1 MANWQDFVF
10 RFRWQI
16 AALLIGLILAAAG
29 LFLHF
34 YIGSQTDFEIVS
46 VEDSNNKSS
55 FGSNLVVE
63 VSGAVNYPGVFE
75 LPNGARIEDALKKA
89 GGLSDSANKNW
100 VEKYLNRASLLVDGQ
115 KIYIPGASNELNN
128 DLNPQEV
135 VSSQKTG
142 IVNINTATSKEL
154 ESLHGIG
161 PVYAQKIIDNR
172 PYSNVNEL
180 LVKKV
185 LPQKIYDN
193 NKDKMTVY

>member
-1 MANWQDFVF
+1 MANWQDFLF

-16 AALLIGLILAAAG
+16 AALLIGLILVASG

-34 YIGSQTDFEIVS
+34 YTGSQTDFEIVS
-46 VEDSNNKSS
+46 VENSSDKSS
-55 FGSNLVVE
+55 FSSNLVVE
-63 VSGAVNYPGVFE
+63 VSGAVNSPGVFE
-75 LPNGARIEDALKKA
+75 LPSGARIEDALKKA
-89 GGLSDSANKNW
+89 GGLSDSVNKNW

-115 KIYIPGASNELNN
+115 KIYIPDVGDEPNN
-128 DLNPQEV
+128 YLNPQEV
-135 VSSQKTG
+135 ISAQKTG
-142 IVNINTATSKEL
+142 TVNINTATSKEL
-154 ESLHGIG
+154 EGLHGIG

-193 NKDKMTVY
+193 NKEKMTVY